1 LDGIEQPITLSM
13 KNLIGR
19 EVLEVGDKTHVI
31 WDERSLV
38 VLPV

>member
-1 LDGIEQPITLSM
+1 M

-19 EVLEVGDKTHVI
+19 PVLEVGAPTKVI

-38 VLPV
+38 VLAR